1 MYIGKNYG
9 DILVN
14 VSGSDIY
21 SNNVLVMNQLFTWDG
36 SVSASAPL
44 STSYINTGIYRMF
57 SSRQPPQLTD
67 IAGVQS
73 LFSNYFTKTQIIT
86 TTALVNYYT
95 RDTIDGYLDAK
106 IDTADVEKIIYTSD
120 NKNYITAMNLS
131 LIHI

>member
-1 MYIGKNYG
+1 MYVGKNYG

-21 SNNVLVMNQLFTWDG
+21 SNGVLVMNQLFTWDG
-36 SVSASAPL
+36 SVSDSAPL
-44 STSYINTGIYRMF
+44 STSYIESGIYRMF
-57 SSRQPPQLTD
+57 STKQPPQLTY
-67 IAGVQS
+67 IAGVES

-120 NKNYITAMNLS
+120 HKN
-131 LIHI
+131 